1 MAQKISFTRNHSDLC
16 TAKGFQFEFQC
27 DRCGTGYRT
36 RFKAYAL
43 GTVTGALDA
52 AGGLLGGVL
61 ARTAGIA
68 ERARSAAWEK
78 AHDTAFV
85 EAMEELKPEFIQCPR
100 CMSWV
105 CRERCWNKAK
115 GLCKARALPSW
126 AWRWRRRKRAA
137 LWRRS
142 GHTQRWPTKTGRPS
156 RRVAGGVAFAPLVR
170 TAASRW
176 KATPSSARSAA
187 GSWPRSPSARP
198 VERRSRLAPNSAAS
212 VGPRSRQHRA

>member
-68 ERARSAAWEK
+68 EWARSAAWEK

-115 GLCKARALPSW
+115 GLCKACAPELGVEMAAAQASRTVEEIW
-126 AWRWRRRKRAA
+126 AHSKMADEDRAA
-137 LWRRS
+137 LKESSWRS
-142 GHTQRWPTKTGRPS
+142 GIRAACPDCGVPLEGNPKFCPLGQEVGPGTFCTACERVAPGAKS
-156 RRVAGGVAFAPLVR
+156 RRVWGQIT
-170 TAASRW
+170 TA
-176 KATPSSARSAA
+176 
-187 GSWPRSPSARP
+187 
-198 VERRSRLAPNSAAS
+198 
-212 VGPRSRQHRA
+212 